1 MKKNKAKFFH
11 SFVVPTN
18 GKSPYLENCL
28 KSLKNQKIKSR
39 IIITTSKPF
48 KGIKKISKKYGAK
61 LYIFKKHNNI
71 ADDWNRA
78 INKSNSKYVTIAHQ
92 DDIYDKN
99 YLVGK
104 VIEVNYRTSR
114 VLLISDL
121 NSNLPITVGGTTVNR
136 YCSSGMQTISM
147 AASQVMAGCY
157 DAVIAGGAET
167 ISMMGAQNMDN
178 FVNNRLAAEY
188 PGIYHPMGI
197 TAETVA
203 NRYNISREAQDEYA
217 LESQMRTAAAQ
228 EAGFFK
234 DEIVPM
240 ETKMMLMNKETGES
254 KEVEVTVE
262 KDECN
267 RPTTTLE
274 GLASLKPVFDPENG
288 SVTAGNSSQLS
299 DGAAVSLIM
308 SEDKALELGLKPIA
322 YFRGFT
328 TMGCEP
334 DEMGIGP
341 VFSVPKLLK
350 QNGLSVEDIDLWELN
365 EAFAVQVVYC
375 RDTLGIPMEKLN
387 VNGGSISIGHP
398 FGMTGARCV
407 GHITRELQRSDK
419 QFGVVT
425 MCVGGG
431 MGASGLFE
439 RYPS

>member
-1 MKKNKAKFFH
+1 MKTAVIVDSVRTGLAKSHRGGF
-11 SFVVPTN
+11 N
-18 GKSPYLENCL
+18 
-28 KSLKNQKIKSR
+28 
-39 IIITTSKPF
+39 ITR
-48 KGIKKISKKYGAK
+48 
-61 LYIFKKHNNI
+61 
-71 ADDWNRA
+71 ADDMLA
-78 INKSNSKYVTIAHQ
+78 HIINNLMERNPNLPGEAVE
-92 DDIYDKN
+92 D
-99 YLVGK
+99 
-104 VIEVNYRTSR
+104 VIMGCGNPEGPMGHNIGRNAA
-114 VLLISDL
+114 VL
-121 NSNLPITVGGTTVNR
+121 SNLPITVGGTTVNR
-136 YCSSGMQTISM
+136 YCSSGLQTVSM

-157 DAVIAGGAET
+157 DAVIAGGVEQ
-167 ISMMGAQNMDN
+167 ISMLSGKQNMEG
-178 FVNNRLAAEY
+178 FVNEKLAEQS

-203 NRYNISREAQDEYA
+203 KRYDVSRESQDEYA
-217 LESQMRTAAAQ
+217 FESQKRTANAQ
-228 EAGFFK
+228 ELGLYD

-240 ETKMMLMNKETGES
+240 ETKMLLVNKETGDS
-254 KEVEVTVE
+254 KEVDYTVD

-267 RPTTTLE
+267 RPDTTLE
-274 GLASLKPVFDPENG
+274 GLSSLKPVFDPENG

-299 DGAAVSLIM
+299 DGASVTLVM
-308 SEDKALELGLKPIA
+308 SEEKALELGLKPLA

-350 QNGLSVEDIDLWELN
+350 NYDLNVDDIDLWELN

-375 RDTLGIPMEKLN
+375 RDKLGIPMDKLN

-398 FGMTGARCV
+398 FGMTGSRQV
-407 GHITRELQRSDK
+407 GHIVRELDRQDK

>member
-1 MKKNKAKFFH
+1 MKTAVIVDSVRTGLAKSHRGGF
-11 SFVVPTN
+11 N
-18 GKSPYLENCL
+18 
-28 KSLKNQKIKSR
+28 
-39 IIITTSKPF
+39 ITR
-48 KGIKKISKKYGAK
+48 
-61 LYIFKKHNNI
+61 
-71 ADDWNRA
+71 ADDMLA
-78 INKSNSKYVTIAHQ
+78 HIINNLMERNPNLPGEAVE
-92 DDIYDKN
+92 D
-99 YLVGK
+99 
-104 VIEVNYRTSR
+104 VIMGCGNPEGPMGHNIGRNAA
-114 VLLISDL
+114 VL
-121 NSNLPITVGGTTVNR
+121 SNLPVTVGGTTVNR
-136 YCSSGMQTISM
+136 YCSSGLQTVSM

-157 DAVIAGGAET
+157 DTVIAGGVEQ
-167 ISMMGAQNMDN
+167 ISMLQGKQNMEG
-178 FVNNRLAAEY
+178 FVNEKLAEQS

-203 NRYNISREAQDEYA
+203 KRYDVSRESQDEYA
-217 LESQMRTAAAQ
+217 LESQKRTANAQ
-228 EAGFFK
+228 ELGLYD

-240 ETKMMLMNKETGES
+240 ETKMLLVNKETGDS
-254 KEVEVTVE
+254 KEVDYTVD

-267 RPTTTLE
+267 RPDTTLE
-274 GLASLKPVFDPENG
+274 GLSSLKPVFDPENG

-299 DGAAVSLIM
+299 DGASVTLVM
-308 SEDKALELGLKPIA
+308 SEEKAFELGLKPLA

-341 VFSVPKLLK
+341 VFSVPKLLE
-350 QNGLSVEDIDLWELN
+350 NYDLSVDDIDLWELN

-375 RDTLGIPMEKLN
+375 RDKLGIPMDKLN

-398 FGMTGARCV
+398 FGMTGSRQV
-407 GHITRELQRSDK
+407 GHMVRELNRQDK

>member
-1 MKKNKAKFFH
+1 MKTAVIVDSVRTGLAKSHRGGF
-11 SFVVPTN
+11 N
-18 GKSPYLENCL
+18 
-28 KSLKNQKIKSR
+28 
-39 IIITTSKPF
+39 ITR
-48 KGIKKISKKYGAK
+48 
-61 LYIFKKHNNI
+61 
-71 ADDWNRA
+71 ADDMLA
-78 INKSNSKYVTIAHQ
+78 HIINNLMERNPNLPGEAVE
-92 DDIYDKN
+92 D
-99 YLVGK
+99 
-104 VIEVNYRTSR
+104 VIMGCGNPEGPMGHNIGRNAA
-114 VLLISDL
+114 VL
-121 NSNLPITVGGTTVNR
+121 SNLPITVGGTTVNR
-136 YCSSGMQTISM
+136 YCSSGLQTVSM
-147 AASQVMAGCY
+147 AASQIMAGCY
-157 DAVIAGGAET
+157 DTVIAGGVEQ
-167 ISMMGAQNMDN
+167 ISMLSGKQNMEG
-178 FVNNRLAAEY
+178 FVNEKLAEQN

-203 NRYNISREAQDEYA
+203 KRYDVSRESQDEYA
-217 LESQMRTAAAQ
+217 LESQKRTANAQ
-228 EAGFFK
+228 ELGLYD

-240 ETKMMLMNKETGES
+240 ETKMLLVNKETGDS
-254 KEVEVTVE
+254 KEVDYTVD

-267 RPTTTLE
+267 RPDTTLE
-274 GLASLKPVFDPENG
+274 GLSSLKPVFDPENG

-299 DGAAVSLIM
+299 DGASVTLVM
-308 SEDKALELGLKPIA
+308 SEEKALELGLKPLA

-350 QNGLSVEDIDLWELN
+350 NYDLNVDDIDLWELN

-375 RDTLGIPMEKLN
+375 RDKLGIPMDKLN

-398 FGMTGARCV
+398 FGMTGSRQV
-407 GHITRELQRSDK
+407 GHIVRELDRQDK

>member
-1 MKKNKAKFFH
+1 MKTAVIVDSVRTGLAKSHRGGF
-11 SFVVPTN
+11 N
-18 GKSPYLENCL
+18 
-28 KSLKNQKIKSR
+28 
-39 IIITTSKPF
+39 ITR
-48 KGIKKISKKYGAK
+48 
-61 LYIFKKHNNI
+61 
-71 ADDWNRA
+71 ADDMLA
-78 INKSNSKYVTIAHQ
+78 HIINNLMERNPNLPGEAVE
-92 DDIYDKN
+92 D
-99 YLVGK
+99 
-104 VIEVNYRTSR
+104 VIMGCGNPEGPMGHNIGRNAA
-114 VLLISDL
+114 VL
-121 NSNLPITVGGTTVNR
+121 SNLPITVGGTTVNR
-136 YCSSGMQTISM
+136 YCSSGLQTVSM

-157 DAVIAGGAET
+157 DAVIAGGVEQ
-167 ISMMGAQNMDN
+167 ISMLSGKQNMEG
-178 FVNNRLAAEY
+178 FVNEKLAEQS

-203 NRYNISREAQDEYA
+203 KRYDVSRESQDEYA
-217 LESQMRTAAAQ
+217 LESQKRTANAQ
-228 EAGFFK
+228 ELGLYD

-240 ETKMMLMNKETGES
+240 ETKMLLVNKETGDS
-254 KEVEVTVE
+254 KEVDYTVD

-267 RPTTTLE
+267 RPDTTLE
-274 GLASLKPVFDPENG
+274 GLSSLKPVFDPENG

-299 DGAAVSLIM
+299 DGASVTLVM
-308 SEDKALELGLKPIA
+308 SEEKALELGLKPLA

-350 QNGLSVEDIDLWELN
+350 NYDLKVDDIDLWELN

-375 RDTLGIPMEKLN
+375 RDKLGIPMDKLN

-398 FGMTGARCV
+398 FGMTGSRQV
-407 GHITRELQRSDK
+407 GHIVRELDRQDK

>member
-1 MKKNKAKFFH
+1 MKTAVIVDSVRTGLAKSHRGGF
-11 SFVVPTN
+11 N
-18 GKSPYLENCL
+18 
-28 KSLKNQKIKSR
+28 
-39 IIITTSKPF
+39 ITR
-48 KGIKKISKKYGAK
+48 
-61 LYIFKKHNNI
+61 
-71 ADDWNRA
+71 ADDMLA
-78 INKSNSKYVTIAHQ
+78 HIINNLMER
-92 DDIYDKN
+92 N
-99 YLVGK
+99 P
-104 VIEVNYRTSR
+104 
-114 VLLISDL
+114 
-121 NSNLPITVGGTTVNR
+121 NLPGEAVEDVIMGCGNPEGPMGHNIGRNAAVLSSLPVTVGGTTVNR
-136 YCSSGMQTISM
+136 YCSSGLQTVSM

-157 DAVIAGGAET
+157 DTVIAGGVEQ
-167 ISMMGAQNMDN
+167 ISMLQGKQNMEG
-178 FVNNRLAAEY
+178 FVNEKLAEQS

-203 NRYNISREAQDEYA
+203 KRYDVSRESQDEYA
-217 LESQMRTAAAQ
+217 LESQKRTANAQ
-228 EAGFFK
+228 ELGLYD

-240 ETKMMLMNKETGES
+240 ETKMLLVNKETGDS
-254 KEVEVTVE
+254 KEVDYTVD

-267 RPTTTLE
+267 RPDTTLE
-274 GLASLKPVFDPENG
+274 GLSSLKPVFDPENG

-299 DGAAVSLIM
+299 DGASVTLVM
-308 SEDKALELGLKPIA
+308 SEEKALELGLKPLA

-350 QNGLSVEDIDLWELN
+350 NYDLSVDDIDLWELN

-375 RDTLGIPMEKLN
+375 RDKLGIPMDKLN

-398 FGMTGARCV
+398 FGMTGSRQV
-407 GHITRELQRSDK
+407 GHMVRELNRQDK

-431 MGASGLFE
+431 MGASGLLE